1 MFMDLATTLDAES
14 PQLPQTVR
22 RPRWG
27 PWATLGW
34 GIPLAA
40 TAVLSQTLGA
50 FGFVMWWRFLH
61 PDQLITRA
69 DIATNGPL
77 LAFSLA
83 VSAPIVLGLL
93 ALVVRASRVSL
104 SEYLALKWPRWR
116 DFGIGTAALV
126 CVLLATGVVA
136 GLTGQETPEFMGATY
151 NSAKMAGM
159 LPLLIVSFVFLGP
172 LQEELLFRGFFFR
185 GFAPALG
192 VWPAIALTSAA
203 WAFTHVQYSWFF
215 VGEIFALGMVF
226 GWLRWRSGSTILTV
240 ALHAAVN
247 GMALVEVA
255 ALANS

>member
-1 MFMDLATTLDAES
+1 MFMDLVTTLDAES
-14 PQLPQTVR
+14 PELPQAAR
-22 RPRWG
+22 RLRWG
-27 PWATLGW
+27 PWATLAW
-34 GIPLAA
+34 GVPLAA

-50 FGFVMWWRFLH
+50 FGFVLWWRFVH
-61 PDQLITRA
+61 PDHPITRA

-93 ALVVRASRVSL
+93 AVVVRATRVSL
-104 SEYLALKWPRWR
+104 REYLALKWPRGR
-116 DFGIGTAALV
+116 DFGIGAAALAG
-126 CVLLATGVVA
+126 VLLATGVVA

-159 LPLLIVSFVFLGP
+159 LPLLMVSFVFLGP

-185 GFAPALG
+185 GFAPTFGA
-192 VWPAIALTSAA
+192 WPTIILTSAV
-203 WAFTHVQYSWFF
+203 WAITHVQYQWFF

-226 GWLRWRSGSTILTV
+226 GWLRWRSGSTILTT

-247 GMALVEVA
+247 GMALLEVS
-255 ALANS
+255 ALAGS

>member
-1 MFMDLATTLDAES
+1 MDLLTTLDADSGE
-14 PQLPQTVR
+14 LPQPMR
-22 RPRWG
+22 RARWG

-40 TAVLSQTLGA
+40 TAILSQTLGA
-50 FGFVMWWRFLH
+50 FGFVMWWHLAH
-61 PDQLITRA
+61 PDLRITRA

-104 SEYLALKWPRWR
+104 IEYLALKWPRWR
-116 DFGIGTAALV
+116 DFGVGAAALAG
-126 CVLLATGVVA
+126 VLLATGAVA

-159 LPLLIVSFVFLGP
+159 LPLLIFSFVFLGP

-192 VWPAIALTSAA
+192 AWPAIVLTSAV
-203 WAFTHVQYSWFF
+203 WAFTHVQYQWFF
-215 VGEIFALGMVF
+215 MGEIFALGMVF
-226 GWLRWRSGSTILTV
+226 GWFRWRSGSTILTT

-247 GMALVEVA
+247 GMALLEVA
-255 ALANS
+255 FLANP

>member
-1 MFMDLATTLDAES
+1 MDLLTTLDADSRE
-14 PQLPQTVR
+14 LPPPAR
-22 RPRWG
+22 RLRWG

-50 FGFVMWWRFLH
+50 FVFVMWWHLVH
-61 PDQLITRA
+61 PDLRITRA

-77 LAFSLA
+77 LAFSVA

-93 ALVVRASRVSL
+93 ALVVRASHVSL
-104 SEYLALKWPRWR
+104 VEYLALKWPRWR
-116 DFGIGTAALV
+116 DFGIGAAALAG
-126 CVLLATGVVA
+126 VLLATGAVA

-159 LPLLIVSFVFLGP
+159 LPLLTVSFVFLGP

-185 GFAPALG
+185 GFAAALG
-192 VWPAIALTSAA
+192 AWPTIVLTSAV
-203 WAFTHVQYSWFF
+203 WAFTHVQYQWFF

-226 GWLRWRSGSTILTV
+226 GWLRWRSGSTILTT

-247 GMALVEVA
+247 AMALVEVA
-255 ALANS
+255 FLAGS

>member
-1 MFMDLATTLDAES
+1 MDLATALDAES
-14 PQLPQTVR
+14 RQLPQDPQPV
-22 RPRWG
+22 RWG
-27 PWATLGW
+27 FWATLGW
-34 GIPLAA
+34 GVPLAA
-40 TAVLSQTLGA
+40 TAILSQTLGA
-50 FGFVMWWRFLH
+50 FGVVRWWGFLH
-61 PDQLITRA
+61 PDQPITRA

-93 ALVVRASRVSL
+93 AIVVRISRVSL

-116 DFGIGTAALV
+116 DFGIGVAALAG
-126 CVLLATGVVA
+126 VLLATGAVA
-136 GLTGQETPEFMGATY
+136 AWTGQETPEFMGDTY

-159 LPLLIVSFVFLGP
+159 LPLLMVSFVFLGP

-185 GFAPALG
+185 GFAATFG
-192 VWPAIALTSAA
+192 AWPTIILTSAV
-203 WAFTHVQYSWFF
+203 WAITHMQYQWFF

-226 GWLRWRSGSTILTV
+226 GWLRWRSGSTILTI

-255 ALANS
+255 ALTGS